1 MGTNKISYYSLL
13 YIAAWCISPPLAYGA
28 IYRIIAIIAVAVV
41 VFSSMGATLILLKSR
56 LNQCILLCLYMLL
69 VCFFTGESFVGKI
82 GTFIILLTSVSFA
95 LWNYKYGTDIRK
107 LNFLIIFIIALYCIW
122 NTTTLIAV
130 STDGHIMRALV
141 RNSDIS
147 VACAKRGI
155 GGYGYV
161 YSVVAMLPIG
171 IYMLGDKHNVIIR
184 AIIAYFV
191 ISGFVLSYMSQYFIA
206 LILSVLIFPMLYI
219 ANKHKGG
226 MNMSSYIIV
235 FGMLILF
242 FCSLESILDFLI
254 NIVDTPSLKR
264 KLIDMQY
271 TLLYGGDVEDSEFGE
286 RYERYMRDINLIL
299 QSPLFG
305 AFKYSAVGKHSSV
318 LDFFAQYGIPLGIVF
333 FKILFSSCTDWI
345 KKKIPMASVVLW
357 ITLIIAL
364 MNQLPLSAAVPL
376 SIALPAFCKISW
388 LKSYS
393 SITPA

>member
-1 MGTNKISYYSLL
+1 
-13 YIAAWCISPPLAYGA
+13 
-28 IYRIIAIIAVAVV
+28 
-41 VFSSMGATLILLKSR
+41 
-56 LNQCILLCLYMLL
+56 MLL

-82 GTFIILLTSVSFA
+82 GIFIILLTSVSFA
-95 LWNYKYGTDIRK
+95 LWNYKFGTDFKK
-107 LNFLIIFIIALYCIW
+107 LKFLIIFIIALYCIW

-155 GGYGYV
+155 GGYGYL

-171 IYMLGDKHNVIIR
+171 VYMLGTKQNIIIR
-184 AIIAYFV
+184 AIIVYFV
-191 ISGFVLSYMSQYFIA
+191 ISGFILSYMSQYFIA
-206 LILSVLIFPMLYI
+206 LILSALIFPMLYI
-219 ANKHKGG
+219 ANKHKDG

-235 FGMLILF
+235 FGMLILV

-254 NIVDTPSLKR
+254 NIVDIPSLNR
-264 KLIDMQY
+264 KLIGMQN

-286 RYERYMRDINLIL
+286 RYERYMRDLGLIL
-299 QSPLFG
+299 KSPLFG
-305 AFKYSAVGKHSSV
+305 AFKYSEVGKHSSI
-318 LDFFAQYGIPLGIVF
+318 LDFFAQYGIPLGIVYI
-333 FKILFSSCTDWI
+333 KILFSSCTDWI
-345 KKKIPMASVVLW
+345 KKKIPMASVVMW

-376 SIALPAFCKISW
+376 CIALPAFCKISW
-388 LKSYS
+388 LKSQS